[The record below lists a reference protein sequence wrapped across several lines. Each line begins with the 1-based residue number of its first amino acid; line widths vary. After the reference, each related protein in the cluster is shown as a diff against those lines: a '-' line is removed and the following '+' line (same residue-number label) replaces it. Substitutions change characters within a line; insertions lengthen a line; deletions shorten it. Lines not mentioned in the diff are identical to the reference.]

1 MNKRRTIAV
10 SLKLLI
16 SVALI
21 WFVLDAVGVEDSFA
35 RILSAD
41 ASWLA
46 LALAIGMVQ
55 VLICTLRWLAV
66 LKGIDADLGFVQAF
80 KFWYVGAFFNQV
92 LPSGAGGDVVRGYLA
107 YKNGLAVGPV
117 LNSLFLDRAAT
128 VLALVLLVASMT
140 PFAAGH
146 MDNERWFVQIVGLV
160 LVGCFFGLAMIMVLD
175 KLPASWS
182 RFRLF
187 KALNHLAVDARR
199 VMLHPYRAG
208 ELLFWS
214 VLGHLNLVLVVY
226 VLFRAI
232 DADVSLIDCLLVF
245 PPVLLVQVIPAS
257 IAGWGIREWSMV
269 SMFALVGIE
278 AEAALAVSILFG
290 LAMIV
295 SSSPGLAVW
304 LGLNDRLKTTDVEKF
319 GDLSNQ

>member
-1 MNKRRTIAV
+1 MIKRRTIAV
-10 SLKLLI
+10 ILKLLVSI
-16 SVALI
+16 ALI
-21 WFVLDAVGVEDSFA
+21 WFILDTVGVEDSFA

-41 ASWLA
+41 ANWLA

-66 LKGIDADLGFVQAF
+66 LKGIEAELSFVQAF
-80 KFWYVGAFFNQV
+80 KYWYVGAFFNQV

-107 YKNGLAVGPV
+107 YKNGLGVAPV
-117 LNSLFLDRAAT
+117 LSSLFLDRAAT
-128 VLALVLLVASMT
+128 VLALVLLVACMT

-146 MDNERWFVQIVGLV
+146 MDNGRWFVQIVGLV
-160 LVGCFFGLAMIMVLD
+160 LLGCFVGLALIMVLD
-175 KLPASWS
+175 KVPKSLS
-182 RFRLF
+182 RFRIF

-199 VMLHPYRAG
+199 VMLHPFHAG
-208 ELLFWS
+208 KLLFWS
-214 VLGHLNLVLVVY
+214 VLGHMNLVLVIY

-232 DADVSLIDCLLVF
+232 DADVSMVDCMLLF
-245 PPVLLVQVIPAS
+245 PPVLLMQVIPAS

-269 SMFALVGIE
+269 TMFALVGVE

-295 SSSPGLAVW
+295 ASLPGLAVW

>member
-1 MNKRRTIAV
+1 MNKRRSIAV
-10 SLKLLI
+10 ILKVLI
-16 SVALI
+16 SLALI
-21 WFVLDAVGVEDSFA
+21 WFILDSVGVEDSFA
-35 RILSAD
+35 RILNAD
-41 ASWLA
+41 ANWLA

-66 LKGIDADLGFVQAF
+66 LKGLDAELSFVQAF
-80 KFWYVGAFFNQV
+80 KYWYVGAFFNQV

-107 YKNGLAVGPV
+107 YKNGLGVAPV
-117 LNSLFLDRAAT
+117 LSSLFLDRAAT

-140 PFAAGH
+140 PFAAGN
-146 MDNERWFVQIVGLV
+146 MENGRWFVQIVGLV
-160 LVGCFFGLAMIMVLD
+160 LAGCFAGLAMVMVLD
-175 KLPASWS
+175 KLPQSWS
-182 RFRLF
+182 RFRVV
-187 KALNHLAVDARR
+187 KVMHHLAKDARR

-214 VLGHLNLVLVVY
+214 VLGHMNLVLVVY
-226 VLFRAI
+226 VLFQAI
-232 DADVSLIDCLLVF
+232 DADVSMVDCMLLF

-269 SMFALVGIE
+269 SMFALVGVE

-295 SSSPGLAVW
+295 ASLPGLAVW
-304 LGLNDRLKTTDVEKF
+304 LGLNDQLNTTDVEKF